1 MEQIQRRLVY
11 NTTDKYR
18 LYKIFAYMKNDET
31 PTKVFWMDKNNLG
44 NGIFLNM
51 TQTWVLVLWSGWR
64 RKRRKRRTRRRR
76 KGIRRKRKRRK
87 KINLH
92 LLFLL

>member
-1 MEQIQRRLVY
+1 
-11 NTTDKYR
+11 
-18 LYKIFAYMKNDET
+18 
-31 PTKVFWMDKNNLG
+31 MDKNNLG

-64 RKRRKRRTRRRR
+64 RKRRTRRRR

>member
-18 LYKIFAYMKNDET
+18 LYKIFTYKKNDET
-31 PTKVFWMDKNNLG
+31 PTKEFGMDNNNLG

-51 TQTWVLVLWSGWR
+51 TQS
-64 RKRRKRRTRRRR
+64 
-76 KGIRRKRKRRK
+76 
-87 KINLH
+87 
-92 LLFLL
+92 